1 MKLFRSFGKGVL
13 ECAALLLAITAMVG
27 CSQGCATAQIQK
39 AGYVGA
45 KDVADLLETV
55 QAEEIKLKCGAPT
68 APAEP
73 ACVPPALHRTIQGYI
88 LEAAGIDRK
97 IAAEVRKLGPGKPT
111 RLKVLEWMSQFYLLV
126 RQAIDALPD
135 GPQKAALAAK
145 VGR

>member
-1 MKLFRSFGKGVL
+1 MLKSLCKGLL

-88 LEAAGIDRK
+88 LEAAGIDRQ
-97 IAAEVRKLGPGKPT
+97 AAAIVRALPQGAPT
-111 RLKVLEWMSQFYLLV
+111 PLKVMELV
-126 RQAIDALPD
+126 AKIYALVDLVIQALPV
-135 GPQKAALAAK
+135 GKQKAALAAK